1 MQLQPLTVAVLIL
14 LVQPAQ
20 GTPAASFCPTRN
32 TAIFVDF
39 VNTTPKT
46 ATVGTT
52 VTVKFHVTYPEGT
65 PASIKNASFFWDGPA
80 GQEEYEG
87 IQVTLN
93 GTAGFYQY
101 TQDVTRD
108 LIHAVGRGQVTI
120 SVAAC
125 PLHDVYGN
133 DGPAQP
139 ANSETT
145 KTPNDNSTI
154 TICQPA
160 GNTRPPHRDARL
172 IPGIYAS
179 NGRRARK
186 NTQLVL
192 RL

>member
-1 MQLQPLTVAVLIL
+1 MQLQPLTLAVLIL
-14 LVQPAQ
+14 LTRPA
-20 GTPAASFCPTRN
+20 PAAAATRFCPTYN
-32 TAIFVDF
+32 TALVVDL
-39 VNTTPKT
+39 VNATPKT
-46 ATVGTT
+46 ATVETT

-65 PASIKNASFFWDGPA
+65 PASIKNASFLLDGPA

-101 TQDVTRD
+101 TQDVTRG

-125 PLHDVYGN
+125 SLHDVYGN

-145 KTPNDNSTI
+145 QTPNDNSTI
-154 TICQPA
+154 TICPPA
-160 GNTRPPHRDARL
+160 GNTRPPQGEALGH
-172 IPGIYAS
+172 
-179 NGRRARK
+179 
-186 NTQLVL
+186 
-192 RL
+192 